1 MVIYMNNYNNRQ
13 SLPPIRRSGS
23 SSSSLNSQRAYESY
37 NEPAPQPRR
46 NARKQTKK
54 IKYRG
59 QIDYVIL
66 LCVILLVAIGIIMV
80 FSSSYYT
87 AGQGENG
94 DMYSFLKKDIIYSAI
109 GFVAMY
115 IVSRIDYEILKYWVK
130 FLYFGSIILLLLVF
144 TPLGVTHNGARRW
157 LNFGLEFQPSEIAKF
172 ALIITLAAVLENNPK
187 MLTTWKGVFKYLG
200 IMVLPTG
207 IVALENLS
215 TAIVIG
221 GISVVLL
228 FVYSPKL
235 RYSVTIGAVG
245 AGGVIAM
252 IFGSWRSDR
261 VEAWLHPE
269 SVSNEKGYQVLQSLY
284 SVASGGMFGLGI
296 GGSRQKM
303 GYMPE
308 AQNDIIFAIICE
320 ELGWFGAAI
329 VVTLFIVLIWR
340 GIYIA
345 IRNSNEPFAMLLAT
359 GITSMIAIQVIINIA
374 VVTNTIPN
382 TGIPL
387 PFISY
392 GGTSLVMMLASMG
405 LLMNISRYH
414 GKSEK

>member
-1 MVIYMNNYNNRQ
+1 MNNYSNREP
-13 SLPPIRRSGS
+13 LPPIRRSS
-23 SSSSLNSQRAYESY
+23 SAGGGYKSKSY
-37 NEPAPQPRR
+37 EPAKPKRSTPKHTAKRV
-46 NARKQTKK
+46 NAKV
-54 IKYRG
+54 KYKG
-59 QIDYVIL
+59 QLDYVIL
-66 LCVILLVAIGIIMV
+66 LCVILLVAIGVIMV

-87 AGQGENG
+87 AGQGEDA
-94 DMYSFLKKDIIYSAI
+94 DMYSYLKKDLIFAAA

-115 IVSRIDYEILKYWVK
+115 IVSKMDYELLKPLVK
-130 FLYFGSIILLLLVF
+130 PMYFGSIILLLLVF
-144 TPLGVTHNGARRW
+144 TPLGVVHNGARRW
-157 LNFGLEFQPSEIAKF
+157 LNLGFEFQPSELAKF
-172 ALIITLAAVLENNPK
+172 ALIITLSAMLENNPK
-187 MLTTWKGVFKYLG
+187 MLNSWPGVFKYLG

-221 GISVVLL
+221 GISIVLL

-235 RYSVTIGAVG
+235 RYPVTIGA
-245 AGGVIAM
+245 AGMAAVLSLV
-252 IFGSWRSDR
+252 FLSWRSDR
-261 VEAWLHPE
+261 VTAWLHPE
-269 SVSNEKGYQVLQSLY
+269 SVSLDTGFQVLQSLY

-296 GGSRQKM
+296 GGSRQKL

-359 GITSMIAIQVIINIA
+359 GITSMIAMQVMINIA

-414 GKSEK
+414 GKNNE

>member
-1 MVIYMNNYNNRQ
+1 MNNYGRRDT
-13 SLPPIRRSGS
+13 LPPLRREGS
-23 SSSSLNSQRAYESY
+23 QGGRLRQESPRPKPETKNKTKYSSVKTTQR
-37 NEPAPQPRR
+37 N
-46 NARKQTKK
+46 TKV
-54 IKYRG
+54 KYRG

-66 LCVILLVAIGIIMV
+66 LCVILLVAIGVIMV

-87 AGQGENG
+87 AGKGENA
-94 DMYSFLKKDIIYSAI
+94 DMYSFLKKDIVYSAL

-115 IVSRIDYEILKYWVK
+115 FVSRINYEVLKLFVK
-130 FLYFGSIILLLLVF
+130 PLYFGSILLLLLVF
-144 TPLGVTHNGARRW
+144 TPLGVVHNGARRW
-157 LNFGLEFQPSEIAKF
+157 LNFGFEFQPSEIAKF
-172 ALIITLAAVLENNPK
+172 ALIITLAAMLENNPK
-187 MLTTWKGVFKYLG
+187 MLSDAKGVAKYLG
-200 IMVLPTG
+200 IMALPTG

-235 RYSVTIGAVG
+235 RYPVGVGAIGA
-245 AGGVIAM
+245 AGVLAM
-252 IFGSWRSDR
+252 VFGSWRSDR
-261 VEAWLHPE
+261 VEAWRHPE
-269 SVSNEKGYQVLQSLY
+269 LVANDKGYQVLQSLY
-284 SVASGGMFGLGI
+284 SVASGGMFGLGL
-296 GGSRQKM
+296 GGSRQKL

-345 IRNSNEPFAMLLAT
+345 IRNSNEPFAMLLAI

-414 GKSEK
+414 GKNDV

>member
-1 MVIYMNNYNNRQ
+1 MNNYNNRQ

-200 IMVLPTG
+200 IMALPTG

>member
-1 MVIYMNNYNNRQ
+1 MNNYGSRGE
-13 SLPPIRRSGS
+13 LPPIRPERKTKTSTTYTNTE
-23 SSSSLNSQRAYESY
+23 LRERK
-37 NEPAPQPRR
+37 NETRTPRKISR
-46 NARKQTKK
+46 NTKV
-54 IKYRG
+54 KYRG

-87 AGQGENG
+87 AGQGENA
-94 DMYSFLKKDIIYSAI
+94 DMYSFLKKDLIYSAA
-109 GFVAMY
+109 GFLCMY
-115 IVSRIDYEILKYWVK
+115 FVTKIDYEVLKYIVK
-130 FLYFGSIILLLLVF
+130 PVYFGSIVFLLLVF
-144 TPLGVTHNGARRW
+144 TPLGVVHNGARRW
-157 LNFGLEFQPSEIAKF
+157 LNIGFEFQPSEIAKF
-172 ALIITLAAVLENNPK
+172 AIIITLATLLEHSPK
-187 MLTTWKGVFKYLG
+187 LLDDFKGVCKYMAIAL
-200 IMVLPTG
+200 VPTG

-215 TAIVIG
+215 TAIVMG

-228 FVYSPKL
+228 FVYSSKL
-235 RYSVTIGAVG
+235 RYSLSIAALGV
-245 AGGVIAM
+245 GGVLFM
-252 IFGSWRSDR
+252 VFGSWRSDR

-269 SVSNEKGYQVLQSLY
+269 QVANEKGYQVLQSLY

-296 GGSRQKM
+296 GGSRQKL

-329 VVTLFIVLIWR
+329 VVSLFIVLIWR

-345 IRNSNEPFAMLLAT
+345 IRNSKEPFAMLIST
-359 GITSMIAIQVIINIA
+359 GITSMIAIQVMINIA

-405 LLMNISRYH
+405 VLMNISRYH
-414 GKSEK
+414 GKNAE

>member
-1 MVIYMNNYNNRQ
+1 MNNYGSR
-13 SLPPIRRSGS
+13 SELPPIRPERKTKTST
-23 SSSSLNSQRAYESY
+23 AYTNTEHR
-37 NEPAPQPRR
+37 E
-46 NARKQTKK
+46 RKAATKTSRKIDKNTK

-87 AGQGENG
+87 AGQGENA
-94 DMYSFLKKDIIYSAI
+94 DMYSFLKKDLMYSVV
-109 GFVAMY
+109 GFVCMY
-115 IVSRIDYEILKYWVK
+115 FVTKIDYEVLKYIVK
-130 FLYFGSIILLLLVF
+130 PVYFGSIVLLLLVF
-144 TPLGVTHNGARRW
+144 TPLGVVHNGARRW
-157 LNFGLEFQPSEIAKF
+157 LNVGVEFQPSEVAKF
-172 ALIITLAAVLENNPK
+172 ALIITLATILEHSPK
-187 MLTTWKGVFKYLG
+187 MLNTFKGVCKYMAIAL
-200 IMVLPTG
+200 LPTA
-207 IVALENLS
+207 IVAVENLS
-215 TAIVIG
+215 TSIVMG
-221 GISVVLL
+221 GISVVIL

-235 RYSVTIGAVG
+235 RYSLLIAAAGV
-245 AGGVIAM
+245 GGVLFM
-252 IFGSWRSDR
+252 VFGSWRSDR

-269 SVSNEKGYQVLQSLY
+269 QVANEKGYQVLQSLY

-296 GGSRQKM
+296 GGSRQKL

-329 VVTLFIVLIWR
+329 VVSLFIVLIWR

-345 IRNSNEPFAMLLAT
+345 IRNSKEPFAMLIST
-359 GITSMIAIQVIINIA
+359 GITSMIALQVMINIA

-405 LLMNISRYH
+405 ILMNISRYH
-414 GKSEK
+414 GKNAE

>member
-1 MVIYMNNYNNRQ
+1 MNNYGRRDT
-13 SLPPIRRSGS
+13 LPPLRREGS
-23 SSSSLNSQRAYESY
+23 QGGGYRQTNTVPKPETKNKTKYSSAKRSQR
-37 NEPAPQPRR
+37 N
-46 NARKQTKK
+46 TKV
-54 IKYRG
+54 KYKG

-66 LCVILLVAIGIIMV
+66 LCVILLVAIGVIMV

-87 AGQGENG
+87 AGKGENA
-94 DMYSFLKKDIIYSAI
+94 DMYSFLKKDIIYSAL

-115 IVSRIDYEILKYWVK
+115 FVSKINYEVLKLFVK
-130 FLYFGSIILLLLVF
+130 PLYFGSIVLLLLVF

-157 LNFGLEFQPSEIAKF
+157 LNFGFVFQPSEIAKF

-187 MLTTWKGVFKYLG
+187 MLGDIKGVAKYLG
-200 IMVLPTG
+200 IMALPTG

-235 RYSVTIGAVG
+235 RYPMGVG
-245 AGGVIAM
+245 ALGAAGVIAM
-252 IFGSWRSDR
+252 VFGSWRSDR
-261 VEAWLHPE
+261 VEAWRHPE
-269 SVSNEKGYQVLQSLY
+269 LVANEKGYQVLQSLY
-284 SVASGGMFGLGI
+284 SVASGGMFGLGL
-296 GGSRQKM
+296 GGSRQKL

-345 IRNSNEPFAMLLAT
+345 IRNSNEPFAMLLAI

-414 GKSEK
+414 GKNEV

>member
-1 MVIYMNNYNNRQ
+1 MNNYGSR
-13 SLPPIRRSGS
+13 SELPPIRPERKTKTST
-23 SSSSLNSQRAYESY
+23 AYTNTEHR
-37 NEPAPQPRR
+37 E
-46 NARKQTKK
+46 RKAETKTSRKIDKNTK

-87 AGQGENG
+87 AGQGENA
-94 DMYSFLKKDIIYSAI
+94 DMYSFLKKDLMYSAV
-109 GFVAMY
+109 GFVCMY
-115 IVSRIDYEILKYWVK
+115 FVTKIDYEVLKYIVK
-130 FLYFGSIILLLLVF
+130 PVYFGSIVLLLLVF
-144 TPLGVTHNGARRW
+144 TPLGVVHNGARRW
-157 LNFGLEFQPSEIAKF
+157 LNVGVEFQPSEVAKF
-172 ALIITLAAVLENNPK
+172 ALIITLATILEHSPK
-187 MLTTWKGVFKYLG
+187 MLNTFKGVCKYMAIAL
-200 IMVLPTG
+200 LPTA
-207 IVALENLS
+207 IVAVENLS
-215 TAIVIG
+215 TSIVMG
-221 GISVVLL
+221 GISVVIL

-235 RYSVTIGAVG
+235 RYSLLIATAGV
-245 AGGVIAM
+245 GGVLFM
-252 IFGSWRSDR
+252 VFGSWRSDR

-269 SVSNEKGYQVLQSLY
+269 QVANEKGYQVLQSLY

-296 GGSRQKM
+296 GGSRQKL

-329 VVTLFIVLIWR
+329 VVSLFIVLIWR

-345 IRNSNEPFAMLLAT
+345 IRNSKEPFAMLIST
-359 GITSMIAIQVIINIA
+359 GITSMIALQVMINIA

-405 LLMNISRYH
+405 ILMNISRYH
-414 GKSEK
+414 GKNAE

>member
-1 MVIYMNNYNNRQ
+1 MNNYSNREP
-13 SLPPIRRSGS
+13 LPPIRRSS
-23 SSSSLNSQRAYESY
+23 STEDVNY
-37 NEPAPQPRR
+37 RR
-46 NARKQTKK
+46 NSGQRQTRTKNTPK
-54 IKYRG
+54 HLSRTVNTKVKYKG

-87 AGQGENG
+87 AGQGENA
-94 DMYSFLKKDIIYSAI
+94 DMYSFLKKDTIYAAI

-115 IVSRIDYEILKYWVK
+115 FVSRIDYEILKLFIK
-130 FLYFGSIILLLLVF
+130 PLYFGSILLLLLVF
-144 TPLGVTHNGARRW
+144 TPLGVVHNGARRW
-157 LNFGLEFQPSEIAKF
+157 LNFGFEFQPSEIAKF
-172 ALIITLAAVLENNPK
+172 ALIITLAAMLENNPK
-187 MLTTWKGVFKYLG
+187 MLDSWSGVLKYLG
-200 IMVLPTG
+200 IMILPTG
-207 IVALENLS
+207 IVAMENLS
-215 TAIVIG
+215 TSIVIG

-235 RYSVTIGAVG
+235 RYPVTIGIAGMAAVLSL
-245 AGGVIAM
+245 V
-252 IFGSWRSDR
+252 FLSWRSDR
-261 VEAWLHPE
+261 VTAWLHPE
-269 SVSNEKGYQVLQSLY
+269 TVANEKGFQVLQSLY

-359 GITSMIAIQVIINIA
+359 GITSMIAIQVMINIA

-414 GKSEK
+414 GKNKS

>member
-1 MVIYMNNYNNRQ
+1 MNNYSNRQ
-13 SLPPIRRSGS
+13 PLPPIRRGS
-23 SSSSLNSQRAYESY
+23 SSYGNDYGRGSLGGGYSF
-37 NEPAPQPRR
+37 EPKPPE
-46 NARKQTKK
+46 RKVRKTNKK
-54 IKYRG
+54 IRYRG

-87 AGQGENG
+87 AGQGEDG

-115 IVSRIDYEILKYWVK
+115 IVSRIDYQILKPWVK
-130 FLYFGSIILLLLVF
+130 FIYFGSIILLLLVF
-144 TPLGVTHNGARRW
+144 TPLGVVHNGARRW
-157 LNFGLEFQPSEIAKF
+157 LNFGFEFQPSEIAKF
-172 ALIITLAAVLENNPK
+172 ALIITLADVLDRNPK
-187 MLTTWKGVFKYLG
+187 MLSSWPGVFRYLG
-200 IMVLPTG
+200 IMILPTG

-228 FVYSPKL
+228 FVYSPKI
-235 RYSVTIGAVG
+235 RYSLSIGAAG
-245 AGGVIAM
+245 AAGVIAM

-269 SVSNEKGYQVLQSLY
+269 SVSTEKGYQVLQSLY

-296 GGSRQKM
+296 GGSRQKL

-345 IRNSNEPFAMLLAT
+345 IRNSKEPFAMLLAT

-414 GKSEK
+414 GKEKA

>member
-1 MVIYMNNYNNRQ
+1 MNNYGSR
-13 SLPPIRRSGS
+13 SELPPIRPERKTKTST
-23 SSSSLNSQRAYESY
+23 AYTNTEHR
-37 NEPAPQPRR
+37 E
-46 NARKQTKK
+46 RKAETKTSRKIDKNTK

-87 AGQGENG
+87 AGQGENA
-94 DMYSFLKKDIIYSAI
+94 DMYSFLKNDLMYSAV
-109 GFVAMY
+109 GFVCMY
-115 IVSRIDYEILKYWVK
+115 FVTKIDYEVLKYIVK
-130 FLYFGSIILLLLVF
+130 PVYFGSIVLLLLVF
-144 TPLGVTHNGARRW
+144 TPLGVVHNGARRW
-157 LNFGLEFQPSEIAKF
+157 LNVGVEFQPSEVAKF
-172 ALIITLAAVLENNPK
+172 ALIITLATILEHSPK
-187 MLTTWKGVFKYLG
+187 MLNTFKGVCKYMAIAL
-200 IMVLPTG
+200 LPTA
-207 IVALENLS
+207 IVAVENLS
-215 TAIVIG
+215 TSIVMG
-221 GISVVLL
+221 GISVVIL

-235 RYSVTIGAVG
+235 RYSLLIAAAGV
-245 AGGVIAM
+245 GGVLFM
-252 IFGSWRSDR
+252 VFGSWRSDR

-269 SVSNEKGYQVLQSLY
+269 QVANEKGYQVLQSLY

-296 GGSRQKM
+296 GGSRQKL

-329 VVTLFIVLIWR
+329 VVSLFIVLIWR

-345 IRNSNEPFAMLLAT
+345 IRNSKEPFAMLIST
-359 GITSMIAIQVIINIA
+359 GITSMIALQVMINIA

-405 LLMNISRYH
+405 ILMNISRYH
-414 GKSEK
+414 GKNAE

>member
-1 MVIYMNNYNNRQ
+1 MIYMNNYSNRQ
-13 SLPPIRRSGS
+13 PLPPIRRGS
-23 SSSSLNSQRAYESY
+23 YQGSNYGRGNFGNSYEP
-37 NEPAPQPRR
+37 EPKKPKKTV
-46 NARKQTKK
+46 RKTNKK
-54 IKYRG
+54 IIYRG

-94 DMYSFLKKDIIYSAI
+94 DMYSFLKKDLIYSAI

-115 IVSRIDYEILKYWVK
+115 IVSRIDYQFLKPWVK
-130 FLYFGSIILLLLVF
+130 FIYFGSIILLLLVF
-144 TPLGVTHNGARRW
+144 TPLGVVHNGARRW
-157 LNFGLEFQPSEIAKF
+157 LNFGFEFQPSEIAKF
-172 ALIITLAAVLENNPK
+172 ALIITLADVLDRNPN
-187 MLTTWKGVFKYLG
+187 MLSSWKGVFRYLG
-200 IMVLPTG
+200 IMILPTG

-228 FVYSPKL
+228 FVYSPKI
-235 RYSVTIGAVG
+235 RYSLAIGA
-245 AGGVIAM
+245 AGMAGVIAM

-269 SVSNEKGYQVLQSLY
+269 SVSTEKGYQVLQSLY

-296 GGSRQKM
+296 GGSRQKL

-345 IRNSNEPFAMLLAT
+345 IRNSKEPFAMLLAT

-414 GKSEK
+414 GKERG

>member
-1 MVIYMNNYNNRQ
+1 MVINMNSYGNRQ
-13 SLPPIRRSGS
+13 PLKPLRSPGGS
-23 SSSSLNSQRAYESY
+23 GRNGYGVNTDSGHKAVYKKADKKR
-37 NEPAPQPRR
+37 PQ
-46 NARKQTKK
+46 KV
-54 IKYRG
+54 KYRG

-66 LCVILLVAIGIIMV
+66 LCVILLVAIGVIMV

-87 AGQGENG
+87 AGQGENA
-94 DMYSFLKKDIIYSAI
+94 DMYTYLKKDLFFSVA
-109 GFVAMY
+109 GFIAMY
-115 IVSRIDYEILKYWVK
+115 FVSKIDYEILKPCIK
-130 FLYFGSIILLLLVF
+130 IMYFGSIILLFLVF

-157 LNFGLEFQPSEIAKF
+157 LNFGFEFQPSEVAKF

-187 MLTTWKGVFKYLG
+187 MLTTWKGVAKYLG
-200 IMVLPTG
+200 IMILPTG

-235 RYSVTIGAVG
+235 RYSLTIGAAG
-245 AGGVIAM
+245 AAGVLVM

-269 SVSNEKGYQVLQSLY
+269 LVANEKGYQVLQSLY

-329 VVTLFIVLIWR
+329 VVTLYIVLIWR

-359 GITSMIAIQVIINIA
+359 GITAMIAIQVMINIA

-414 GKSEK
+414 SKNR

>member
-1 MVIYMNNYNNRQ
+1 MNNYGSR
-13 SLPPIRRSGS
+13 SELPTIRPERKTKTST
-23 SSSSLNSQRAYESY
+23 AYTNTEHR
-37 NEPAPQPRR
+37 E
-46 NARKQTKK
+46 RKAATKTSRKIDKNTK

-87 AGQGENG
+87 AGQGENA
-94 DMYSFLKKDIIYSAI
+94 DMYSFLKKDLMYSAV
-109 GFVAMY
+109 GFVCMY
-115 IVSRIDYEILKYWVK
+115 FVTKIDYEVLKYIVK
-130 FLYFGSIILLLLVF
+130 PVYFGSIVLLLLVF
-144 TPLGVTHNGARRW
+144 TPLGVVHNGARRW
-157 LNFGLEFQPSEIAKF
+157 LNVGVEFQPSEVAKF
-172 ALIITLAAVLENNPK
+172 ALIITLATILEHSPK
-187 MLTTWKGVFKYLG
+187 MLNTFKGVCKYMAIAL
-200 IMVLPTG
+200 LPTA
-207 IVALENLS
+207 IVAVENLS
-215 TAIVIG
+215 TSIVMG
-221 GISVVLL
+221 GISVVIL

-235 RYSVTIGAVG
+235 RYSLLIAAAGV
-245 AGGVIAM
+245 GGVLFM
-252 IFGSWRSDR
+252 VFGSWRSDR

-269 SVSNEKGYQVLQSLY
+269 QVANEKGYQVLQSLY

-296 GGSRQKM
+296 GGSRQKL

-329 VVTLFIVLIWR
+329 VVSLFIVLIWR

-345 IRNSNEPFAMLLAT
+345 IRNSKEPFAMLIST
-359 GITSMIAIQVIINIA
+359 GITSMIALQVMINIA

-405 LLMNISRYH
+405 ILMNISRYH
-414 GKSEK
+414 GKNAE

>member
-1 MVIYMNNYNNRQ
+1 MNNYSRRDTLPPLRREGSQGRSFRQ
-13 SLPPIRRSGS
+13 S
-23 SSSSLNSQRAYESY
+23 N
-37 NEPAPQPRR
+37 PAPRSEAKNKTRYSSANTQR
-46 NARKQTKK
+46 NTK

-66 LCVILLVAIGIIMV
+66 LCVILLVAIGVIMV

-87 AGQGENG
+87 AGKGENA
-94 DMYSFLKKDIIYSAI
+94 DMYSFLKKDIIYAAI

-115 IVSRIDYEILKYWVK
+115 FVSRINYEVLKLFVK
-130 FLYFGSIILLLLVF
+130 PLYFGSIVLLLLVF
-144 TPLGVTHNGARRW
+144 TPLGVVHNGARRW
-157 LNFGLEFQPSEIAKF
+157 LNFGFEFQPSEIAKF
-172 ALIITLAAVLENNPK
+172 ALIITLAAMLDNNPK
-187 MLTTWKGVFKYLG
+187 MLADAKGVAKYLG
-200 IMVLPTG
+200 IMALPTI
-207 IVALENLS
+207 IVAKENLS

-235 RYSVTIGAVG
+235 RYPMGVG
-245 AGGVIAM
+245 ALGVGGVLAM
-252 IFGSWRSDR
+252 VFGSWRSDR
-261 VEAWLHPE
+261 VEAWRNPE
-269 SVSNEKGYQVLQSLY
+269 LVANEKGYQVLQSLY
-284 SVASGGMFGLGI
+284 SIASGGMFGLGL
-296 GGSRQKM
+296 GGSRQKL

-345 IRNSNEPFAMLLAT
+345 IRNSNEPFAMLLAV
-359 GITSMIAIQVIINIA
+359 GITSMIAIQVMINIA

-414 GKSEK
+414 GKNEV

>member
-1 MVIYMNNYNNRQ
+1 MIYMNNYSNRQ
-13 SLPPIRRSGS
+13 PLPPIRRGS
-23 SSSSLNSQRAYESY
+23 YQGSNYGRGNFGNSYEP
-37 NEPAPQPRR
+37 EPKKPKKAV
-46 NARKQTKK
+46 RKTNKK
-54 IKYRG
+54 IIYRG

-87 AGQGENG
+87 AGQGEDG
-94 DMYSFLKKDIIYSAI
+94 DMYSFLKRDIIYSAI

-115 IVSRIDYEILKYWVK
+115 IVSRIDYQFLKPWVK
-130 FLYFGSIILLLLVF
+130 FIYFGSIILLLLVF
-144 TPLGVTHNGARRW
+144 TPLGVVHNGARRW
-157 LNFGLEFQPSEIAKF
+157 LNFGFEFQPSEIAKF
-172 ALIITLAAVLENNPK
+172 ALIITLADVLDRNPN
-187 MLTTWKGVFKYLG
+187 MLSSWKGVFRYLG
-200 IMVLPTG
+200 IMILPTG

-228 FVYSPKL
+228 FVYSPKI
-235 RYSVTIGAVG
+235 RYSLAIGA
-245 AGGVIAM
+245 AGMAGVIAM

-269 SVSNEKGYQVLQSLY
+269 SVSTEKGYQVLQSLY

-296 GGSRQKM
+296 GGSRQKL

-345 IRNSNEPFAMLLAT
+345 IRNSKEPFAMLLAT

-414 GKSEK
+414 GKEK

>member
-1 MVIYMNNYNNRQ
+1 MVINMNNYGNRQ
-13 SLPPIRRSGS
+13 PLKPLRGSSASGRSGYG
-23 SSSSLNSQRAYESY
+23 A
-37 NEPAPQPRR
+37 APDSR
-46 NARKQTKK
+46 NKAVYKSADRKRPQKV
-54 IKYRG
+54 KYRG

-66 LCVILLVAIGIIMV
+66 LCVILLVAIGVIMV

-87 AGQGENG
+87 AGQGENA
-94 DMYSFLKKDIIYSAI
+94 DMYTYLKKDLFFSVA
-109 GFVAMY
+109 GFIAMY
-115 IVSRIDYEILKYWVK
+115 FVSKIDYEILKPCIK
-130 FLYFGSIILLLLVF
+130 FMYFGSIILLLLVF

-157 LNFGLEFQPSEIAKF
+157 LNFGFEFQPSEVSKF

-187 MLTTWKGVFKYLG
+187 MLTTWKGVAKYLG
-200 IMVLPTG
+200 IMILPTG

-235 RYSVTIGAVG
+235 RYSLTIGAAG
-245 AGGVIAM
+245 AAGVLVM

-269 SVSNEKGYQVLQSLY
+269 LVANEKGYQVLQSLY

-329 VVTLFIVLIWR
+329 VVTLYIVLIWR

-359 GITSMIAIQVIINIA
+359 GITAMIAIQVIINIA

-414 GKSEK
+414 SKNR

>member
-1 MVIYMNNYNNRQ
+1 MNNYGSR
-13 SLPPIRRSGS
+13 SELPPIRPERKTKTST
-23 SSSSLNSQRAYESY
+23 AYTNTEHREKKAETKTS
-37 NEPAPQPRR
+37 
-46 NARKQTKK
+46 RKIDKNTK

-87 AGQGENG
+87 AGQGENA
-94 DMYSFLKKDIIYSAI
+94 DMYSFLKKDLMYSAV
-109 GFVAMY
+109 GFVCMY
-115 IVSRIDYEILKYWVK
+115 FVTKIDYEVLKYIVK
-130 FLYFGSIILLLLVF
+130 PVYFGSIVLLLLVF
-144 TPLGVTHNGARRW
+144 TPLGVVHNGARRW
-157 LNFGLEFQPSEIAKF
+157 LNVGVEFQPSEVAKF
-172 ALIITLAAVLENNPK
+172 ALIITLATILEHSPK
-187 MLTTWKGVFKYLG
+187 MLNTFKGVCKYMAIAL
-200 IMVLPTG
+200 LPTA
-207 IVALENLS
+207 IVAVENLS
-215 TAIVIG
+215 TSIVMG
-221 GISVVLL
+221 GISVVIL

-235 RYSVTIGAVG
+235 RYSLLIAAAGV
-245 AGGVIAM
+245 GGVLFM
-252 IFGSWRSDR
+252 VFGSWRSDR

-269 SVSNEKGYQVLQSLY
+269 QVANEKGYQVLQSLY

-296 GGSRQKM
+296 GGSRQKL

-329 VVTLFIVLIWR
+329 VVSLFIVLIWR

-345 IRNSNEPFAMLLAT
+345 IRNSKEPFAMLIST
-359 GITSMIAIQVIINIA
+359 GITSMIALQVMINIA

-405 LLMNISRYH
+405 ILMNISRYH
-414 GKSEK
+414 GKNAE

>member
-1 MVIYMNNYNNRQ
+1 MNNYNSRD
-13 SLPPIRRSGS
+13 SLPPIRSGGVYGGS
-23 SSSSLNSQRAYESY
+23 YGRTNSGFH
-37 NEPAPQPRR
+37 NEEKKRTV
-46 NARKQTKK
+46 KKTVKK
-54 IKYRG
+54 IKYKG

-66 LCVILLVAIGIIMV
+66 LCVILLVAIGVIMV

-94 DMYSFLKKDIIYSAI
+94 DMYSFLKKDLAFSAL
-109 GFVAMY
+109 GFFAMF
-115 IVSRIDYEILKYWVK
+115 IVSRFDYEFVRPFVK
-130 FLYFGSIILLLLVF
+130 PMYFISIILLLLVF
-144 TPLGVTHNGARRW
+144 TPLGVVHNGARRW
-157 LNFGLEFQPSEIAKF
+157 LNFGFEFQPSEIAKF
-172 ALIITLAAVLENNPK
+172 VLIITLADVLDRNPK
-187 MLTTWKGVFKYLG
+187 MLTNWKGVRRYLA
-200 IMVLPTG
+200 IMLLPTG
-207 IVALENLS
+207 VVALENLS
-215 TAIVIG
+215 TAIVMG
-221 GISVVLL
+221 GISVVIL
-228 FVYSPKL
+228 FVYSSSLKYPL
-235 RYSVTIGAVG
+235 TIGAAG

-252 IFGSWRSDR
+252 VFGSWRSDR

-269 SVSNEKGYQVLQSLY
+269 SVSTDAGYQVLQSLY

-296 GGSRQKM
+296 GGSRQKL

-329 VVTLFIVLIWR
+329 VVSLFIVLIWR

-345 IRNSNEPFAMLLAT
+345 IRNSKEPFAMLLAI

-405 LLMNISRYH
+405 LLMSISRYH
-414 GKSEK
+414 GRESE

>member
-1 MVIYMNNYNNRQ
+1 MNNYGSRGE
-13 SLPPIRRSGS
+13 LPPIRPERTTKTSTAHT
-23 SSSSLNSQRAYESY
+23 NTAHRERKAETKTT
-37 NEPAPQPRR
+37 RKIDR
-46 NARKQTKK
+46 NTK

-87 AGQGENG
+87 AGQGENA
-94 DMYSFLKKDIIYSAI
+94 DMYSFLKKDLMYSVV
-109 GFVAMY
+109 GFICMY
-115 IVSRIDYEILKYWVK
+115 FVTKIDYEVLKYIVK
-130 FLYFGSIILLLLVF
+130 PVYFGSIVLLLLVF
-144 TPLGVTHNGARRW
+144 TPLGVVHNGARRW
-157 LNFGLEFQPSEIAKF
+157 LNVGVEFQPSEVAKF
-172 ALIITLAAVLENNPK
+172 AIIITLATVLEHSPK
-187 MLTTWKGVFKYLG
+187 MLSTFKGVCKYMTIAL
-200 IMVLPTG
+200 VPTG

-215 TAIVIG
+215 TAIVMG
-221 GISVVLL
+221 GISVVIL

-235 RYSVTIGAVG
+235 RYSLAIAAAGI
-245 AGGVIAM
+245 GGVLFM
-252 IFGSWRSDR
+252 VFGSWRSDR
-261 VEAWLHPE
+261 VDAWLHPE
-269 SVSNEKGYQVLQSLY
+269 QVANEKGYQVLQSLY

-296 GGSRQKM
+296 GGSRQKL

-329 VVTLFIVLIWR
+329 VVSLFIVLIWR

-345 IRNSNEPFAMLLAT
+345 IRNSKEPFAMLIST
-359 GITSMIAIQVIINIA
+359 GITSMIALQVMINIA

-405 LLMNISRYH
+405 ILMNISRYH
-414 GKSEK
+414 GKNAE

>member
-1 MVIYMNNYNNRQ
+1 MINMNNYSNREP
-13 SLPPIRRSGS
+13 LPPIRRSS
-23 SSSSLNSQRAYESY
+23 SGNSMYSSPGTVRNYE
-37 NEPAPQPRR
+37 PKHKKAPKKS
-46 NARKQTKK
+46 NKK

-87 AGQGENG
+87 AGQGENA
-94 DMYSFLKKDIIYSAI
+94 DMYSFLKKDIIYASL
-109 GFVAMY
+109 GFMAMY
-115 IVSRIDYEILKYWVK
+115 FVSRIDYEILKPFIK
-130 FLYFGSIILLLLVF
+130 PLYFGSILLLLLVF
-144 TPLGVTHNGARRW
+144 TPLGVVHNGARRW
-157 LNFGLEFQPSEIAKF
+157 LNFGFEFQPSEIAKF
-172 ALIITLAAVLENNPK
+172 ALIITLAAILENNPK
-187 MLTTWKGVFKYLG
+187 MLDDFKGVLKYLG
-200 IMVLPTG
+200 IMILPTG
-207 IVALENLS
+207 IVAMENLS

-235 RYSVTIGAVG
+235 RYTLIIGGMG
-245 AGGVIAM
+245 ASGVLAL

-269 SVSNEKGYQVLQSLY
+269 LVANEKGYQVLQSLY

-414 GKSEK
+414 SKSN

>member
-1 MVIYMNNYNNRQ
+1 MINMNNYGKREP
-13 SLPPIRRSGS
+13 LPPIRPRTSQKNSVRTYS
-23 SSSSLNSQRAYESY
+23 STQKPKEKIKTSS
-37 NEPAPQPRR
+37 
-46 NARKQTKK
+46 RKTTPSNGK

-66 LCVILLVAIGIIMV
+66 LCVVLLVAIGIIMV

-87 AGQGENG
+87 AGKGENA
-94 DMYSFLKKDIIYSAI
+94 DMYSYLKKDIIYSAL
-109 GFVAMY
+109 GFFAMY
-115 IVSRIDYEILKYWVK
+115 IVSKIDYEMLKLFVK
-130 FLYFGSIILLLLVF
+130 PMYFGSIILLLLVF
-144 TPLGVTHNGARRW
+144 TPLGVVHNGARRW
-157 LNFGLEFQPSEIAKF
+157 LNIGFEFQPSEIAKF
-172 ALIITLAAVLENNPK
+172 AVIITLAAMLENNPK
-187 MLTTWKGVFKYLG
+187 MLNNLKGVITYMI
-200 IMVLPTG
+200 IMALPTL
-207 IVALENLS
+207 IVASENLS

-221 GISVVLL
+221 GISVVLM

-235 RYSVTIGAVG
+235 RYTVAMAIIGAM
-245 AGGVIAM
+245 GVLYM
-252 IFGSWRSDR
+252 VFGSWRSDR
-261 VEAWLHPE
+261 VQAWLHPE
-269 SVSNEKGYQVLQSLY
+269 QVANDKGYQVLQSLY

-296 GGSRQKM
+296 GGSRQKL

-345 IRNSNEPFAMLLAT
+345 TRNSNEPFAMLLAL

-414 GKSEK
+414 GKNDL

>member
-1 MVIYMNNYNNRQ
+1 MNNYGSR
-13 SLPPIRRSGS
+13 SELPPIRPERKTKTST
-23 SSSSLNSQRAYESY
+23 AYTNTEHR
-37 NEPAPQPRR
+37 E
-46 NARKQTKK
+46 RKAETKASRKIDKNTK

-87 AGQGENG
+87 AGQGENA
-94 DMYSFLKKDIIYSAI
+94 DMYSFLKKDLMYSAV
-109 GFVAMY
+109 GFVCMY
-115 IVSRIDYEILKYWVK
+115 FVTKIDYEVLKYIVK
-130 FLYFGSIILLLLVF
+130 PVYFGSIVLLLLVF
-144 TPLGVTHNGARRW
+144 TPLGVVHNGARRW
-157 LNFGLEFQPSEIAKF
+157 LNVGVEFQPSEVAKF
-172 ALIITLAAVLENNPK
+172 ALIITLATILEHSPK
-187 MLTTWKGVFKYLG
+187 MLNTVKGVCKYMAIAL
-200 IMVLPTG
+200 LPTA
-207 IVALENLS
+207 IVAVENLS
-215 TAIVIG
+215 TSIVMG
-221 GISVVLL
+221 GISVVIL

-235 RYSVTIGAVG
+235 RYSLLIAAAGV
-245 AGGVIAM
+245 GGVLFM
-252 IFGSWRSDR
+252 VFGSWRSDR

-269 SVSNEKGYQVLQSLY
+269 QVANEKGYQVLQSLY

-296 GGSRQKM
+296 GGSRQKL

-329 VVTLFIVLIWR
+329 VVSLFIVLIWR

-345 IRNSNEPFAMLLAT
+345 IRNSKEPFAMLIST
-359 GITSMIAIQVIINIA
+359 GITSMIALQVMINIA

-405 LLMNISRYH
+405 ILMNISRYH
-414 GKSEK
+414 GKNAE

>member
-1 MVIYMNNYNNRQ
+1 MNNYGRR
-13 SLPPIRRSGS
+13 SELPPIRPERKTKTST
-23 SSSSLNSQRAYESY
+23 AYTNTEHR
-37 NEPAPQPRR
+37 E
-46 NARKQTKK
+46 RKAETKTSRKIDKNTK

-87 AGQGENG
+87 AGQGENA
-94 DMYSFLKKDIIYSAI
+94 DMYSFLKKDLMYSAV
-109 GFVAMY
+109 GFLCMY
-115 IVSRIDYEILKYWVK
+115 FVTKIDYEVLKYIVK
-130 FLYFGSIILLLLVF
+130 PVYFGSIVLLLLVF
-144 TPLGVTHNGARRW
+144 TPLGVVHNGARRW
-157 LNFGLEFQPSEIAKF
+157 LNVGVEFQPSEVAKF
-172 ALIITLAAVLENNPK
+172 ALIITLATILEHSPK
-187 MLTTWKGVFKYLG
+187 MLNTFKGVCKYMAIAL
-200 IMVLPTG
+200 LPTA
-207 IVALENLS
+207 IVAVENLS
-215 TAIVIG
+215 TSIVMG
-221 GISVVLL
+221 GISVVIL

-235 RYSVTIGAVG
+235 RYSLLIAAAGV
-245 AGGVIAM
+245 GGVLFM
-252 IFGSWRSDR
+252 VFGSWRSDR

-269 SVSNEKGYQVLQSLY
+269 QVANEKGYQVLQSLY

-296 GGSRQKM
+296 GGSRQKL

-329 VVTLFIVLIWR
+329 VVSLFIVLIWR

-345 IRNSNEPFAMLLAT
+345 IRNSKEPFAMLIST
-359 GITSMIAIQVIINIA
+359 GITSMIALQVMINIA

-405 LLMNISRYH
+405 ILMNISRYH
-414 GKSEK
+414 GKNAE

>member
-1 MVIYMNNYNNRQ
+1 MNNYGRRDI
-13 SLPPIRRSGS
+13 LPPLRREGS
-23 SSSSLNSQRAYESY
+23 QGGRLRQESPRPKPETKNKTKYSSVKTTQR
-37 NEPAPQPRR
+37 N
-46 NARKQTKK
+46 TKV
-54 IKYRG
+54 KYRG

-66 LCVILLVAIGIIMV
+66 LCVILLVAIGVIMV

-87 AGQGENG
+87 AGKGENA
-94 DMYSFLKKDIIYSAI
+94 DMYSFLKKDIVYSAL

-115 IVSRIDYEILKYWVK
+115 FVSRINYEVLKLFVK
-130 FLYFGSIILLLLVF
+130 PLYFGSILLLLLVF
-144 TPLGVTHNGARRW
+144 TPLGVVHNGARRW
-157 LNFGLEFQPSEIAKF
+157 LNFGFEFQPSEIAKF
-172 ALIITLAAVLENNPK
+172 ALIITLAAMLENNPK
-187 MLTTWKGVFKYLG
+187 MLSDAKGVAKYLG
-200 IMVLPTG
+200 IMALPTG

-235 RYSVTIGAVG
+235 RYPVGVGAIGA
-245 AGGVIAM
+245 AGVLAM
-252 IFGSWRSDR
+252 VFGSWRSDR
-261 VEAWLHPE
+261 VEAWRHPE
-269 SVSNEKGYQVLQSLY
+269 LVANDKGYQVLQSLY
-284 SVASGGMFGLGI
+284 SVASGGMFGLGL
-296 GGSRQKM
+296 GGSRQKL

-345 IRNSNEPFAMLLAT
+345 IRNSNEPFAMLLAI

-414 GKSEK
+414 GKNDV

>member
-1 MVIYMNNYNNRQ
+1 MNNYGSR
-13 SLPPIRRSGS
+13 SELPPIRPERKTKTST
-23 SSSSLNSQRAYESY
+23 AYTNTEHR
-37 NEPAPQPRR
+37 E
-46 NARKQTKK
+46 RKAETKTSRKIDKNTK

-87 AGQGENG
+87 AGQGENA
-94 DMYSFLKKDIIYSAI
+94 DMYSFLKKDLMYSAV
-109 GFVAMY
+109 GFLCMY
-115 IVSRIDYEILKYWVK
+115 FVTKIDYEVLKYIVK
-130 FLYFGSIILLLLVF
+130 PVYFGSIVLLLLVF
-144 TPLGVTHNGARRW
+144 TPLGVVHNGARRW
-157 LNFGLEFQPSEIAKF
+157 LNVGVEFQPSEVAKF
-172 ALIITLAAVLENNPK
+172 ALIITLATILEHSPK
-187 MLTTWKGVFKYLG
+187 MLNTFKGVCKYMAIAL
-200 IMVLPTG
+200 LPTA
-207 IVALENLS
+207 IVAVENLS
-215 TAIVIG
+215 TSIVMG
-221 GISVVLL
+221 GISVVIL

-235 RYSVTIGAVG
+235 RYSLLIAAAGV
-245 AGGVIAM
+245 GGVLFM
-252 IFGSWRSDR
+252 VFGSWRSDR

-269 SVSNEKGYQVLQSLY
+269 QVANEKGYQVLQSLY

-296 GGSRQKM
+296 GGSRQKL

-329 VVTLFIVLIWR
+329 VVSLFIVLIWR

-345 IRNSNEPFAMLLAT
+345 IRNSKEPFAMLIST
-359 GITSMIAIQVIINIA
+359 GITSMIALQVMINIA

-405 LLMNISRYH
+405 ILMNISRYH
-414 GKSEK
+414 GKNAE

>member
-1 MVIYMNNYNNRQ
+1 MNNYGSR
-13 SLPPIRRSGS
+13 SELPPIRPERKTKTST
-23 SSSSLNSQRAYESY
+23 AYTNTEHR
-37 NEPAPQPRR
+37 E
-46 NARKQTKK
+46 RKAATKTSRKIDKNTK

-87 AGQGENG
+87 AGQGENA
-94 DMYSFLKKDIIYSAI
+94 DMYSFLKKDLMYSAV
-109 GFVAMY
+109 GFVCMY
-115 IVSRIDYEILKYWVK
+115 FVTKIDYEVLKYIVK
-130 FLYFGSIILLLLVF
+130 PVYFGSIVLLLLVF
-144 TPLGVTHNGARRW
+144 TPLGVVHNGARRW
-157 LNFGLEFQPSEIAKF
+157 LNVGVEFQPSEVAKF
-172 ALIITLAAVLENNPK
+172 ALIITLATILEHSPK
-187 MLTTWKGVFKYLG
+187 MLNTFKGVCKYMAIAL
-200 IMVLPTG
+200 LPTA
-207 IVALENLS
+207 IVAVENLS
-215 TAIVIG
+215 TSIVMG
-221 GISVVLL
+221 GISVVIL

-235 RYSVTIGAVG
+235 RYSLLIAAAGV
-245 AGGVIAM
+245 GGVLFM
-252 IFGSWRSDR
+252 VFGSWRSDR

-269 SVSNEKGYQVLQSLY
+269 QVANEKGYQVLQSLY

-296 GGSRQKM
+296 GGSRQKL

-329 VVTLFIVLIWR
+329 VVSLFIVLIWR

-345 IRNSNEPFAMLLAT
+345 IRNSKEPFAMLIST
-359 GITSMIAIQVIINIA
+359 GITSMIALQVMINIA

-405 LLMNISRYH
+405 ILMNISRYH
-414 GKSEK
+414 GKNAE

>member
-1 MVIYMNNYNNRQ
+1 MNNYGSR
-13 SLPPIRRSGS
+13 SELPPIRPERKTRTST
-23 SSSSLNSQRAYESY
+23 AYTNTEHR
-37 NEPAPQPRR
+37 E
-46 NARKQTKK
+46 RKAATKTSRKIDKNTK

-87 AGQGENG
+87 AGQGENA
-94 DMYSFLKKDIIYSAI
+94 DMYSFLKKDLMYSAV
-109 GFVAMY
+109 GFVCMY
-115 IVSRIDYEILKYWVK
+115 FVTKIDYEVLKYIVK
-130 FLYFGSIILLLLVF
+130 PVYFGSIVLLLLVF
-144 TPLGVTHNGARRW
+144 TPLGVVHNGARRW
-157 LNFGLEFQPSEIAKF
+157 LNVGVEFQPSEVAKF
-172 ALIITLAAVLENNPK
+172 ALIITLATILEHSPK
-187 MLTTWKGVFKYLG
+187 MLNTFKGVCKYMAIAL
-200 IMVLPTG
+200 LPTA
-207 IVALENLS
+207 IVAVENLS
-215 TAIVIG
+215 TSIVMG
-221 GISVVLL
+221 GISVVIL

-235 RYSVTIGAVG
+235 RYSLLIAAAGV
-245 AGGVIAM
+245 GGVLFM
-252 IFGSWRSDR
+252 VFGSWRSDR

-269 SVSNEKGYQVLQSLY
+269 QVANEKGYQVLQSLY

-296 GGSRQKM
+296 GGSRQKL

-329 VVTLFIVLIWR
+329 VVSLFIVLIWR

-345 IRNSNEPFAMLLAT
+345 IRNSKEPFAMLIST
-359 GITSMIAIQVIINIA
+359 GITSMIALQVMINIA

-405 LLMNISRYH
+405 ILMNISRYH
-414 GKSEK
+414 GKNAE

>member
-1 MVIYMNNYNNRQ
+1 MNNYGSR
-13 SLPPIRRSGS
+13 SELPPIRPERKTKTST
-23 SSSSLNSQRAYESY
+23 AYTNTEHR
-37 NEPAPQPRR
+37 E
-46 NARKQTKK
+46 RKAETKTSRKIDKNTK

-87 AGQGENG
+87 AGQGENA
-94 DMYSFLKKDIIYSAI
+94 DMYSFLKKDLMYSAV
-109 GFVAMY
+109 GFVCMY
-115 IVSRIDYEILKYWVK
+115 FVTKIDYEVLKYIVK
-130 FLYFGSIILLLLVF
+130 PVYFGSIVLLLLVF
-144 TPLGVTHNGARRW
+144 TPLGVVHNGARRW
-157 LNFGLEFQPSEIAKF
+157 LNVGVEFQPSEVAKF
-172 ALIITLAAVLENNPK
+172 ALIITLATILEHSPK
-187 MLTTWKGVFKYLG
+187 MLNTVKGVCKYMAIAL
-200 IMVLPTG
+200 LPTA
-207 IVALENLS
+207 IVAVENLS
-215 TAIVIG
+215 TSIVMG
-221 GISVVLL
+221 GISVVIL

-235 RYSVTIGAVG
+235 RYSLLIAAAGV
-245 AGGVIAM
+245 GGVLFM
-252 IFGSWRSDR
+252 VFGSWRSDR

-269 SVSNEKGYQVLQSLY
+269 QVANEKGYQVLQSLY

-296 GGSRQKM
+296 GGSRQKL

-329 VVTLFIVLIWR
+329 VVSLFIVLIWR

-345 IRNSNEPFAMLLAT
+345 IRNSKEPFAMLIST
-359 GITSMIAIQVIINIA
+359 GITSMIALQVMINIA

-405 LLMNISRYH
+405 ILMNISRYH
-414 GKSEK
+414 GKNAE